1 MKLGQV
7 MVFAKDMAK
16 MCAFYRDALGL
27 QPVDESQPA
36 EWVRF
41 DAGGALFALHALPAA
56 TAKKIS
62 ITDPPRRRADTAIKY
77 TFHVA
82 DVAAMR
88 ERLLDQGGHMFDLKH
103 FGDLTLCDG
112 MDPEGNVFQ
121 IANG

>member
-7 MVFAKDMAK
+7 MVFAKDMKK
-16 MCAFYRDALGL
+16 MRAFYRDALGL
-27 QPVDESQPA
+27 LPVDEAHPD
-36 EWVRF
+36 EIVRF

-56 TAKKIS
+56 AAKKIA

-82 DVAAMR
+82 DVAATR
-88 ERLLDQGGHMFDLKH
+88 ERLSHHGGHMFDLKH
-103 FGDLTLCDG
+103 FGERTLCDG